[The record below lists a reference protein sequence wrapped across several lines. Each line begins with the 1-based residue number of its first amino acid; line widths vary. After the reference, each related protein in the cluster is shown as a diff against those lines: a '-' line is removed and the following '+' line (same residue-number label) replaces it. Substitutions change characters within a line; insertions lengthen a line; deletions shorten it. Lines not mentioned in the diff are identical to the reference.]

1 MPTTTANA
9 ASTTVSTYVHDG
21 TNPAGD
27 GVGGNPQGLAYALN
41 QASSAVATANAAS
54 AAVSAAA
61 FYTPIAALA
70 NLPSSPANG
79 DRVEIVN
86 STGVESNSAVSGVP
100 SGFVGSTDLT
110 IRLQYNSS
118 TTKWAWQQY
127 FAADPENRYATSY
140 LPVIKGDG
148 SSSGQVGKIT
158 LNCSNNNHGVAI
170 QSPPHS
176 AGATYT
182 LTLPT
187 GLPSVAGQSLTSDTS
202 GNLSFTT
209 VDAAFLETPQTIN
222 TSKVIA
228 ANINAGL
235 MGPTV
240 ALASGV
246 TITVGSNSRLTVLS

>member
-1 MPTTTANA
+1 M
-9 ASTTVSTYVHDG
+9 
-21 TNPAGD
+21 
-27 GVGGNPQGLAYALN
+27 
-41 QASSAVATANAAS
+41 
-54 AAVSAAA
+54 SAAA

-70 NLPSSPANG
+70 NLPSSPSNE

-86 STGVESNSAVSGVP
+86 STGVESSSAVSGVP

-118 TTKWAWQQY
+118 TSKWAWQQY

-209 VDAAFLETPQTIN
+209 VDAAFMETPQTLN

-228 ANINAGL
+228 ANTNAGM